1 MGLIV
6 IKHQV
11 SNCIV
16 MGSSNFDNMSSLD
29 KISII
34 GRTLIVHR
42 KYQCGC
48 RHVAPLEHIILQ
60 VHKSVLLFLNTV
72 YLKDKQ

>member
-29 KISII
+29 KTSII

-42 KYQCGC
+42 KNQCGC
-48 RHVAPLEHIILQ
+48 RHVAPLGHIILTASLQ
-60 VHKSVLLFLNTV
+60 VCAIIS
-72 YLKDKQ
+72 